1 MQTISIVLVG
11 VGGYGA
17 KICKNALDNAQAY
30 GIEIVGVVEYNL
42 NASPM
47 KEAILAQNIPVYTA
61 LEDFYAEH
69 KADLAIICTP
79 IPFHEEHCILAM
91 KNGSHVLCEK
101 PTAATLAQSDRMAA
115 AAKKYKKHLNIGFQ
129 LCYMDSILALKQ
141 DVLKGE
147 LGKPLCMSALICWP
161 RTSEYYARSWCAKR
175 KWNGRLVL
183 DSIAMNACAHYL
195 NLMFFL
201 GGKTMDSTAEPVSS
215 EAILTK
221 ANDIETYDTAII
233 RTFTKDYEL
242 RLLSTHVCGRRINP
256 IMKFSF
262 EKADVYFKEAA
273 SEDAVKV
280 VFHDGREK
288 LYGRTNNYSKLP
300 YCFDIVRGL
309 KTPTCTPATARA
321 HLKLVNAVTEKV
333 PVLTVTDKRVIDDV
347 VVVPGMDDLLEQAY
361 QENKLPWEMTDRFGA
376 PTKIDLTTYEGWY
389 EEL

>member
-1 MQTISIVLVG
+1 MKIVSVVLVG

-17 KICKNALDNAQAY
+17 KICKNILDNALAY
-30 GIEIVGVVEYNL
+30 NVEVVGVVEYNL
-42 NASPM
+42 DASPM
-47 KEAILAQNIPVYTA
+47 KENILVQNIPVYTH

-79 IPFHEEHCILAM
+79 IPFHQSHSIIAM

-101 PTAATLAQSDRMAA
+101 PTAATLAQSDSMAA
-115 AAKKYKKHLNIGFQ
+115 AAEKYGKHLNIGFQ
-129 LCYMDSILALKQ
+129 LCYMDSILALKR
-141 DVLKGE
+141 DVLAGD
-147 LGKPLCMSALICWP
+147 LGKHLCMSALICWP
-161 RTSEYYARSWCAKR
+161 RTSEYYSRAWCAKR
-175 KWNGRLVL
+175 KWNGQLVL

-201 GGKTMDSTAEPVSS
+201 GGKTMETTAEPVSA
-215 EAILTK
+215 EAILTR

-233 RTFTKDYEL
+233 QSFTKDYEM

-262 EKADVYFKEAA
+262 EKADVYFKESA

-280 VFHDGREK
+280 VFHDGRVK

-300 YCFDIVRGL
+300 YCFDIARGL
-309 KTPTCTPATARA
+309 KSPICTPATARA

-333 PVLTVTDKRVIDDV
+333 PVLTVTDKIVVDDV

-361 QENKLPWEMTDRFGA
+361 QENKLPWDMTDRFGA
-376 PTKIDLTTYEGWY
+376 PAKIDLTTYEGWY
-389 EEL
+389 EDL